1 MRATWKGSG
10 LRCLVLRRHTG
21 QVQHGW
27 AVDKEMRDRQ
37 VASMP
42 SPGHPTHPQPTV
54 FPSQASPL
62 PSTLAHGPHE
72 LRLASFKAHFSCAQA
87 TPAHVGTLLPGTGFF
102 LPRLLC
108 HQDPMCSVCPPP
120 TTFHAPPGCRGRGAG
135 SRCYTACKALKGWLC
150 APCGYSCHSPTER
163 ST

>member
-10 LRCLVLRRHTG
+10 LRCLVLRQHTG

-37 VASMP
+37 VASVP

-72 LRLASFKAHFSCAQA
+72 LRLASFKAHLLLRPGHPRTCGHTASRYR
-87 TPAHVGTLLPGTGFF
+87 LLPSQTPLPSTPHVLRVSTTHH
-102 LPRLLC
+102 LPRSSRV
-108 HQDPMCSVCPPP
+108 QRQ
-120 TTFHAPPGCRGRGAG
+120 GCREQVL
-135 SRCYTACKALKGWLC
+135 YWLC
-150 APCGYSCHSPTER
+150 APCGCSCHSPTER